1 MITEISFITK
11 RQIGII
17 IDRRGN
23 IEYIIIGNSEELVI
37 PKLNRFGLI
46 SGKLRGIRLIRTDFK
61 NSTPDEDDIA
71 DLALLRLDSLTV
83 ISVDDNDGL
92 PISMSTIYL
101 LPEGSNGEYS
111 TLDDKDVYSQR
122 IDYDK
127 FIEGLED
134 ELGFKSKKL
143 NITKSKTM
151 AVLTGAFKNSAEAA
165 RNLLELKE
173 LARTANL
180 EVIDNIYQI
189 RNKID
194 AKYVVGT
201 GKLKEIVIKTVSSGA
216 EYLIYDNT
224 LTPSQSR
231 MIAEFTEIKVIDRTQ
246 LILDI
251 FANRA
256 KDNDGR
262 VIVELAQLKYI
273 LPRLGMKDD
282 SLSRLTGG
290 IGGKGP
296 GETKLEIDKR
306 KVTDRIAF
314 LKKKLKVI
322 EKSRVVKRH
331 KRTKKDIPIVA
342 VIGYTNAGKTTL
354 LNNLSNS
361 SIYADDMMFA
371 TLETSSRRIRFPE
384 DKEIILIDTVGFIRN
399 LPENLL
405 PAFKSTLEEIKSA
418 DYFIHLV
425 DCSDQDYDKHIESVE
440 KVLEDIDLIN
450 KNRVIVFNKVDMLDE
465 ETFLEL
471 KNKYKGE
478 VIFISALDKK
488 TYTEIIDKLYYYFSK
503 SWE

>member
-1 MITEISFITK
+1 MIAEISFITK

-37 PKLNRFGLI
+37 PKLSRFGLI

-83 ISVDDNDGL
+83 ISIDDGGL
-92 PISMSTIYL
+92 PLSMSSIYL
-101 LPEGSNGEYS
+101 LPEGSNGEYN
-111 TLDDKDVYSQR
+111 TLDDKDVYNQR

-134 ELGFKSKKL
+134 EIGFKASKL
-143 NITKSKTM
+143 NVTKGKTM
-151 AVLTGAFKNSAEAA
+151 AVLTGAFKNSVEAA

-173 LARTANL
+173 LARTAKL

-262 VIVELAQLKYI
+262 LIVELAQLKYI
-273 LPRLGMKDD
+273 LPRLGIKDD

-314 LKKKLKVI
+314 LKKKLKGI

-331 KRTKKDIPIVA
+331 MRTKKDIPIVA

-361 SIYADDMMFA
+361 NIYADDMMFA

-425 DCSDQDYDKHIESVE
+425 DSSDQDFDKHIESVE
-440 KVLEDIDLIN
+440 KVLEDIDLAN
-450 KNRVIVFNKVDMLDE
+450 KNRIIVFNKVDMIDE
-465 ETFLEL
+465 ETLLEL
-471 KNKYKGE
+471 KNRYKGDA
-478 VIFISALDKK
+478 IFISALDRK
-488 TYTEIIDKLYYYFSK
+488 TYTEIIDKLYYYFAK
-503 SWE
+503 SW